1 MVLVLQVLIQAEI
14 IAWPQKAICMRSSA
28 MALALRVTIQV
39 ATIVSDKVQ
48 ENRLSIVMVHAQAGI
63 TRAAITAFK
72 AASRFQLF

>member
-39 ATIVSDKVQ
+39 ANIVSDKVQ
-48 ENRLSIVMVHAQAGI
+48 ENRLSIVMVRAQAGI

-72 AASRFQLF
+72 AGRRFQRF